1 MQLLNEGE
9 INTHDK
15 IGDVKT
21 FYHRIYFDAIDTIA
35 QCVEDHFKQPGLKL
49 SRDVEMLLL
58 LEYDDELNNACSGYR
73 EKVNC
78 LHLSI
83 QL

>member
-9 INTHDK
+9 INTYDK

-35 QCVEDHFKQPGLKL
+35 QCVEDHFK
-49 SRDVEMLLL
+49 
-58 LEYDDELNNACSGYR
+58 
-73 EKVNC
+73 
-78 LHLSI
+78 
-83 QL
+83 